1 MNMDLLE
8 KSLGDSFYMKE
19 KTAEWQTTLTC
30 NIKSD
35 KDRVISC
42 HVFANDGDSCFIHIQ
57 VRYTKYEDTL
67 INVYALKKGCPTN
80 IDYFT
85 FKVLSIWKDELKLE
99 DTDYL
104 GYYVDEQVKRPELY
118 EFDKEGGELRKIVF
132 VNGELLTD
140 I

>member
-1 MNMDLLE
+1 
-8 KSLGDSFYMKE
+8 MKE
-19 KTAEWQTTLTC
+19 QTAEWQTTLTC

-118 EFDKEGGELRKIVF
+118 KFGPDNEELRKIVF